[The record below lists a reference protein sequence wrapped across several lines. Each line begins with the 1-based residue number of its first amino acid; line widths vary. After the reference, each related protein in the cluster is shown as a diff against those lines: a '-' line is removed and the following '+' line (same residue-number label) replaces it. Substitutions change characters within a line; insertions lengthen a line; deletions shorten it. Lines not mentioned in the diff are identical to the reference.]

1 MANSSNKFTSKLL
14 CLAYSLQFM
23 WFLRMFCRY
32 RRALQRPLVK
42 LEIPVGRTIVIH
54 VMMGSVQKS
63 LTCVAAWPKQNEMSD
78 NRPKR
83 TVVSRCF
90 IPLPNKWHIYSR
102 DGKMGKKKMSGCHHV
117 L

>member
-1 MANSSNKFTSKLL
+1 MANSSNKFTPKFL
-14 CLAYSLQFM
+14 CLAYSLQN
-23 WFLRMFCRY
+23 
-32 RRALQRPLVK
+32 
-42 LEIPVGRTIVIH
+42 LEIPVGSTIVIH

-102 DGKMGKKKMSGCHHV
+102 DGKMGKTKFTYGTRRVMFS
-117 L
+117 LYLSNMNIN